1 MPDIT
6 AVSYDA
12 SAFIVLAVGRRALFA
27 DAAPD
32 TLVFVARDYPDD
44 DASDAHIAEY
54 VHEIGAMA
62 VIA

>member
-1 MPDIT
+1 MSDIT
-6 AVSYDA
+6 PAWYDT

-32 TLVFVARDYPDD
+32 TLLLVARDYPGDD
-44 DASDAHIAEY
+44 SSDTHIAEY

>member
-6 AVSYDA
+6 AASYDT
-12 SAFIVLAVGRRALFA
+12 SAFIVLAVGRRVLFA

-32 TLVFVARDYPDD
+32 TLLLVARDYPSDES
-44 DASDAHIAEY
+44 SDAHIAEY